1 MEIRI
6 LREDP
11 EAEVDPINFTWDIVS
26 YSRSSI
32 KIQLDIKNAE
42 QIADDLGEPD
52 NLSVT
57 FWGTEYF

>member
-11 EAEVDPINFTWDIVS
+11 EAAVDPIKFTWDIVS
-26 YSRSSI
+26 YSQSSI